1 MIGSMNGAAEM
12 LAKLKDLARDF
23 PTKVGRALYIE
34 AQVEMTE
41 SKRRVPVKTGVLRNS
56 GMVSLPERDGRRISV
71 TLSYGGAA
79 QDYAVPVHENLEAF
93 HRVGQAKYLESV
105 LDESRPHM
113 AERLATRL
121 HLTRGGR

>member
-1 MIGSMNGAAEM
+1 MNGAAEM